1 MVCVGIHHEYAAN
14 YNYIDSQTQRYAF
27 EESNRDRDLSDSER
41 KRLLKKELN
50 NLSAHQQMSGSRN
63 YGTFTQWNSMQ
74 QGERRSLYPLQ
85 QHGWNWRALC

>member
-50 NLSAHQQMSGSRN
+50 NLSAHQQMSGSKKLW
-63 YGTFTQWNSMQ
+63 YIM
-74 QGERRSLYPLQ
+74 
-85 QHGWNWRALC
+85 GWGGGKGRKCRQL